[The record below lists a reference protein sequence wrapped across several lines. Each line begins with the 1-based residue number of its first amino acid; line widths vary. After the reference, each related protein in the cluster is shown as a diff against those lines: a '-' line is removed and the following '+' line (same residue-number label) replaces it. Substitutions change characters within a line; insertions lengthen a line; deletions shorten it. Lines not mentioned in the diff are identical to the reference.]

1 MLMKIIY
8 KIKKYETI
16 KNINK
21 NMRLSLLFCLLSIPS
36 HAQDLIKS
44 GPMVG
49 YSTMQEVLLW
59 VQTSENAKVHFEYYE
74 IDNHTIRF
82 KTDEKITVKKT
93 GFVAKL
99 LADEVLPGKKYN
111 YEIFINDLKVE
122 RDYKMEFQAQE
133 LWKWRTDPPNV
144 SFVIG
149 SCSYVNEP
157 QFDRP
162 GEPYGSN
169 FEIFNSINIKSPDFM
184 LWLGDNTYL
193 RESDWNS
200 RTGFIKRYSHTRAL
214 SELQPLLAS
223 THHYAT
229 WDDHD
234 YGPNN
239 SDGSFWLKETA
250 SEIFKLFW
258 TNPNYDV
265 TGKGGIT
272 GFFQWSD
279 LDFFLMDNRYHRTSN
294 NNFTGNRQILGKDQI
309 DWLINALTFSQAT
322 FKFIAIGGQVLS
334 SGAVYENYATYP
346 EERKYLLDKIREAKI
361 EGVIFLDGDRHH
373 TILSKMQ
380 ESEDVYPLYDL
391 TCSSLTAGIND
402 DDESYNTYSLKE
414 TLVSVN
420 NFGMLNVTGPAD
432 NRELIIQIYD
442 KDGHELWKKSIS
454 ANDLKYN

>member
-1 MLMKIIY
+1 MKQLNMITK
-8 KIKKYETI
+8 KIRFALTAFFI
-16 KNINK
+16 FI
-21 NMRLSLLFCLLSIPS
+21 SL
-36 HAQDLIKS
+36 HAQDLINS

-74 IDNHTIRF
+74 IDNPSIRF
-82 KTDEKITVKKT
+82 KTDEKITEKKT

-99 LADEVLPGKKYN
+99 IADQVMPGKKYN
-111 YEIFINDLKVE
+111 YEIFINDIKVF
-122 RDYKMEFQAQE
+122 RDYEMEFQTQQ
-133 LWKWRTDPPNV
+133 LWKWRTDPPDFK
-144 SFVIG
+144 FVIG

-157 QFDRP
+157 KFDRP
-162 GEPYGSN
+162 GKPYGSN
-169 FEIFNSINIKSPDFM
+169 FEIFNSINKKNPDFM

-214 SELQPLLAS
+214 RELQPLLAS

-272 GFFQWSD
+272 GLFQWSD
-279 LDFFLMDNRYHRTSN
+279 VDFFLMDNRYHRTSN
-294 NNFTGNRQILGKDQI
+294 NNFTVDRQILGKDQI

-322 FKFIAIGGQVLS
+322 FKFIAMGGQVIS

-373 TILSKMQ
+373 TVLSKMQ
-380 ESEDVYPLYDL
+380 ESDEVYPLYDL
-391 TCSSLTAGIND
+391 TCSSLTAGVND
-402 DDESYNTYSLKE
+402 DDESYNIYSLKE
-414 TLVSVN
+414 TLVGEN
-420 NFGMLNVTGPAD
+420 NFGMLNVTGPAS
-432 NRELIIQIYD
+432 NRVLIIKIFD
-442 KDGHELWKKSIS
+442 KDGQELWEKSIS

>member
-1 MLMKIIY
+1 MKQLNVITK
-8 KIKKYETI
+8 KIRFALTAFFI
-16 KNINK
+16 FI
-21 NMRLSLLFCLLSIPS
+21 SL
-36 HAQDLIKS
+36 HAQDLINS

-74 IDNHTIRF
+74 IDNPSVRF
-82 KTDEKITVKKT
+82 KTDEKITEKKT

-99 LADEVLPGKKYN
+99 IADQVMPGKKYN
-111 YEIFINDLKVE
+111 YEIFINDIKVF
-122 RDYKMEFQAQE
+122 RDYEMEFQTQQ
-133 LWKWRTDPPNV
+133 LWKWRTDPPDFK
-144 SFVIG
+144 FVIG

-157 QFDRP
+157 KFDRP

-169 FEIFNSINIKSPDFM
+169 FEIFNSINKKNPDFM

-272 GFFQWSD
+272 GLFQWSD
-279 LDFFLMDNRYHRTSN
+279 VDFFLMDNRYHRTSN
-294 NNFTGNRQILGKDQI
+294 NNFTVDRQILGKDQI

-322 FKFIAIGGQVLS
+322 FKFIAMGGQVIS

-373 TILSKMQ
+373 TVLSKMQ
-380 ESEDVYPLYDL
+380 ESDEVYPLYDL
-391 TCSSLTAGIND
+391 TCSSLTAGVND
-402 DDESYNTYSLKE
+402 DDESYNIYSLKE
-414 TLVSVN
+414 TLVGEN
-420 NFGMLNVTGPAD
+420 NFGMLNVTGPAS
-432 NRELIIQIYD
+432 NRVLIIKIFD
-442 KDGHELWKKSIS
+442 KDGQELWEKSIS

>member
-1 MLMKIIY
+1 MDKKISLSLI
-8 KIKKYETI
+8 I
-16 KNINK
+16 
-21 NMRLSLLFCLLSIPS
+21 SLLFISTY
-36 HAQDLIKS
+36 AQDLINS

-59 VQTSENAKVHFEYYE
+59 VQTDEKAKVHFEYYE
-74 IDNHTIRF
+74 IDNPKIRF
-82 KTDEKITVKKT
+82 KTDEIQTLKKN
-93 GFVAKL
+93 GYVAKL
-99 LADEVLPGKKYN
+99 IADQVAPGKKYK
-111 YEIFINDLKVE
+111 YDIFINDLKVE
-122 RDYKMEFQAQE
+122 RDYPMEFQSQK
-133 LWKWRTDPPNV
+133 LWKWRTDPPDV

-157 QFDRP
+157 KFDRP
-162 GEPYGSN
+162 GKPYGNN
-169 FEIFNSINIKSPDFM
+169 FEIFNSINNKNPDFM

-193 RESDWNS
+193 REPDWNS
-200 RTGFIKRYSHTRAL
+200 RTGFINRYSHTRAL
-214 SELQPLLAS
+214 PELQPLLAS

-234 YGPNN
+234 FGPNN

-258 TNPNYDV
+258 GNPNYDV
-265 TGKGGIT
+265 TGNGGIT
-272 GFFQWSD
+272 GFFQWGD

-294 NNFTGNRQILGKDQI
+294 NNFTEDRQLLGKDQI
-309 DWLINALTFSQAT
+309 DWLINALTFSQAP

-361 EGVIFLDGDRHH
+361 EGVVFIDGDRHH
-373 TILSKMQ
+373 TVLSKMQ

-391 TCSSLTAGIND
+391 TCSSLTAGTNK
-402 DDESYNTYSLKE
+402 DDESYNKYSLKE

-420 NFGMLNVTGPAD
+420 NFGMLNVTGPAK
-432 NRELIIQIYD
+432 NRELTIKIFD
-442 KDGHELWKKSIS
+442 KDGQQLWKKSIK
-454 ANDLKYN
+454 ANDLKY

>member
-1 MLMKIIY
+1 MNKKI
-8 KIKKYETI
+8 
-16 KNINK
+16 
-21 NMRLSLLFCLLSIPS
+21 RLSLIISLLFISTY
-36 HAQDLIKS
+36 AQDLINS

-59 VQTSENAKVHFEYYE
+59 VQTDEKAKVHFEYYE
-74 IDNHTIRF
+74 IENPKIRF
-82 KTDEKITVKKT
+82 KTDEIQTLKKS
-93 GFVAKL
+93 GYVAKL
-99 LADEVLPGKKYN
+99 IADQVKPGKKYK
-111 YEIFINDLKVE
+111 YDIFINDLKVE
-122 RDYKMEFQAQE
+122 RDYAMEFQTQK
-133 LWKWRTDPPNV
+133 LWKWRTDPPDV

-157 QFDRP
+157 KFDRP
-162 GEPYGSN
+162 GKPYGNN
-169 FEIFNSINIKSPDFM
+169 FEIFNSINNKNPDFM

-193 RESDWNS
+193 REPDWNS
-200 RTGFIKRYSHTRAL
+200 RTGFINRYSHTRAL
-214 SELQPLLAS
+214 PELQPLLAS

-234 YGPNN
+234 FGPNN

-258 TNPNYDV
+258 ANPNYDV
-265 TGKGGIT
+265 TGNGGIT
-272 GFFQWSD
+272 GFFQWGD

-294 NNFTGNRQILGKDQI
+294 NNFTEDRQLLGKDQI
-309 DWLINALTFSQAT
+309 DWLINALTFSQAP

-361 EGVIFLDGDRHH
+361 EGVVFLDGDRHH
-373 TILSKMQ
+373 TVLSKMQ

-391 TCSSLTAGIND
+391 TCSSLTAGTNK
-402 DDESYNTYSLKE
+402 DDESYNKYSLKE

-420 NFGMLNVTGPAD
+420 NFGMLDISGPAND
-432 NRELIIQIYD
+432 RELNIKIFD
-442 KDGHELWKKSIS
+442 KDGQELWRKSIK
-454 ANDLKYN
+454 ANQLKYN

>member
-1 MLMKIIY
+1 MKQLNMITK
-8 KIKKYETI
+8 KIRFALTAFFI
-16 KNINK
+16 FI
-21 NMRLSLLFCLLSIPS
+21 SL
-36 HAQDLIKS
+36 HAQDLINS

-74 IDNHTIRF
+74 IDNPSIRF
-82 KTDEKITVKKT
+82 KTDEKITEKKT
-93 GFVAKL
+93 AFVAKL
-99 LADEVLPGKKYN
+99 IADQVMPGKKYN
-111 YEIFINDLKVE
+111 YEIFINDIKVF
-122 RDYKMEFQAQE
+122 RDYEMEFQTQQ
-133 LWKWRTDPPNV
+133 LWKWRTDPPDFK
-144 SFVIG
+144 FVIG

-157 QFDRP
+157 KFDRP

-169 FEIFNSINIKSPDFM
+169 FEIFNSINKKNPDFM

-272 GFFQWSD
+272 GLFQWSD
-279 LDFFLMDNRYHRTSN
+279 VDFFLMDNRYHRTSN
-294 NNFTGNRQILGKDQI
+294 NNFTVDRQILGKDQI

-322 FKFIAIGGQVLS
+322 FKFIAMGGQVIS

-373 TILSKMQ
+373 TVLSKMQ
-380 ESEDVYPLYDL
+380 ESDEVYPFYDL
-391 TCSSLTAGIND
+391 TCSSLTAGVND
-402 DDESYNTYSLKE
+402 DDESYNIYSLKE
-414 TLVSVN
+414 TLVGEN
-420 NFGMLNVTGPAD
+420 NFGMLNVTGPAS
-432 NRELIIQIYD
+432 NRVLIIKIFD
-442 KDGHELWKKSIS
+442 KDGQELWEKSIS

>member
-1 MLMKIIY
+1 MITKKI
-8 KIKKYETI
+8 
-16 KNINK
+16 
-21 NMRLSLLFCLLSIPS
+21 RLALTTFFIFTSL
-36 HAQDLIKS
+36 HAQDLINS

-74 IDNHTIRF
+74 IDNPTIKF
-82 KTDEKITVKKT
+82 KTDEKITAKKT

-99 LADEVLPGKKYN
+99 IADQVMPGKKYN
-111 YEIFINDLKVE
+111 YEIFINDIKVV
-122 RDYKMEFQAQE
+122 RDYAMEFQTQQ
-133 LWKWRTDPPNV
+133 LWKWRTDPPDVN
-144 SFVIG
+144 FVIG

-169 FEIFNSINIKSPDFM
+169 YEIFNSINKKNPDFM

-258 TNPNYDV
+258 TNPNYNV

-294 NNFTGNRQILGKDQI
+294 NNFTGERQILGKDQI

-334 SGAVYENYATYP
+334 NGDVYENYATYP
-346 EERKYLLDKIREAKI
+346 EEREYLLDKIREAKI

-380 ESEDVYPLYDL
+380 ENKDVYPLYDL

-402 DDESYNTYSLKE
+402 DDESYNRYRLKE

-420 NFGMLNVTGPAD
+420 NFGMLNVTGPSE
-432 NRELIIQIYD
+432 NRELIIKIFD
-442 KDGHELWKKSIS
+442 KDGQELWKKSVR

>member
-1 MLMKIIY
+1 MNKKI
-8 KIKKYETI
+8 
-16 KNINK
+16 
-21 NMRLSLLFCLLSIPS
+21 RLSLIISLLFISTY
-36 HAQDLIKS
+36 AQDLINS

-59 VQTSENAKVHFEYYE
+59 VQTDEKAKVHFEYYE
-74 IDNHTIRF
+74 IENPKIRF
-82 KTDEKITVKKT
+82 KTDEIQTLKKS
-93 GFVAKL
+93 GYVAKL
-99 LADEVLPGKKYN
+99 IADQVKPGKKYK
-111 YEIFINDLKVE
+111 YDIFINDLKVE
-122 RDYKMEFQAQE
+122 RDYAMEFQTQK
-133 LWKWRTDPPNV
+133 LWKWRTNPPDV

-157 QFDRP
+157 KFDRP
-162 GEPYGSN
+162 GKPYGNN
-169 FEIFNSINIKSPDFM
+169 FEIFNSINNKNPDFM

-193 RESDWNS
+193 REPDWNS
-200 RTGFIKRYSHTRAL
+200 RTGFINRYSHTRAL
-214 SELQPLLAS
+214 PELQPLLAS

-234 YGPNN
+234 FGPNN

-258 TNPNYDV
+258 ANPNYDL
-265 TGKGGIT
+265 TGNGGIT
-272 GFFQWSD
+272 GFFQWGD

-294 NNFTGNRQILGKDQI
+294 NNFTEDRQLLGKDQI
-309 DWLINALTFSQAT
+309 DWLINALTFSQAP

-361 EGVIFLDGDRHH
+361 EGVVFLDGDRHH
-373 TILSKMQ
+373 TVLSKMQ

-391 TCSSLTAGIND
+391 TCSSLTAGTNK
-402 DDESYNTYSLKE
+402 DDESYNKYSLKE

-420 NFGMLNVTGPAD
+420 NFGMLNISGPA
-432 NRELIIQIYD
+432 NERELNIKIFD
-442 KDGHELWKKSIS
+442 KDGQELWGKSIK
-454 ANDLKYN
+454 AKDLKYN

>member
-1 MLMKIIY
+1 MRQVNIY
-8 KIKKYETI
+8 KK
-16 KNINK
+16 
-21 NMRLSLLFCLLSIPS
+21 MRLSLVFCLLVISC
-36 HAQDLIKS
+36 HAQDLMKS

-59 VQTSENAKVHFEYYE
+59 VQTSQNAKVHFEYYE
-74 IDNHTIRF
+74 MDNPKIRF
-82 KTDEKITVKKT
+82 KTDQKETVKKN
-93 GFVAKL
+93 GYVAKL
-99 LADEVLPGKKYN
+99 IADEVLPGKKYN

-122 RDYKMEFQAQE
+122 RGYKMEFQAQE
-133 LWKWRTDPPNV
+133 LWKWRTDPPDVN
-144 SFVIG
+144 FAIG

-162 GEPYGSN
+162 GKPYGSN
-169 FEIFNSINIKSPDFM
+169 FEIFNSINKKSPDFM

-223 THHYAT
+223 THNYAT

-258 TNPNYDV
+258 GNPNYNI

-294 NNFTGNRQILGKDQI
+294 NNFTGDRKILGKDQI
-309 DWLINALTFSQAT
+309 NWLINALTFSQAT

-334 SGAVYENYATYP
+334 SGAVYENYANYP

-373 TILSKMQ
+373 TVLSKMQ
-380 ESEDVYPLYDL
+380 EAKNLYPLYDL
-391 TCSSLTAGIND
+391 TCSSLTAGTND
-402 DDESYNTYSLKE
+402 DDESYNVYSLKE

-420 NFGMLNVTGPAD
+420 NFGVLNVTGPME
-432 NRELIIQIYD
+432 NRELIIKIFD
-442 KDGHELWKKSIS
+442 KDGQELWKKSIK